1 MDIDGMAQQIRQA
14 LHDGETEAEA
24 TVVLAGR
31 IVELME
37 FLEDRVKLLSG
48 MPVPVSQTSDAQLV
62 AAPPAAEQDL
72 AALGVFHRVREQVAD
87 HLFE

>member
-1 MDIDGMAQQIRQA
+1 MAQQIRQA

-24 TVVLAGR
+24 TAALAAR

-37 FLEDRVKLLSG
+37 LRENRMKLLFG
-48 MPVPVSQTSDAQLV
+48 NADAGVPDLDAQLV
-62 AAPPAAEQDL
+62 AAPPATEQDL

-87 HLFE
+87 HLLQ